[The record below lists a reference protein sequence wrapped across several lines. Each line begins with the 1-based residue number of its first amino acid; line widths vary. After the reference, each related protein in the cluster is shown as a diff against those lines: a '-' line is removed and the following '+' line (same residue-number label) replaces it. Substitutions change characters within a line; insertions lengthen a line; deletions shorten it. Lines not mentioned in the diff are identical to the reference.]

1 MMTFDERLTYIN
13 AIDCKMFGKPE
24 EKITVEAKTLVQ
36 DKSTDQ
42 SNLNEKE
49 IPE

>member
-24 EKITVEAKTLVQ
+24 EKTKPEAKTLVQ
-36 DKSTDQ
+36 DKPMDQ

>member
-1 MMTFDERLTYIN
+1 MTFDERLTYIN
-13 AIDCKMFGKPE
+13 AIDCKMFGNPE
-24 EKITVEAKTLVQ
+24 EEATAEEKTPVKA
-36 DKSTDQ
+36 KSTDY

>member
-13 AIDCKMFGKPE
+13 AIDSKMFGEPE
-24 EKITVEAKTLVQ
+24 EKTIALPKTLIQ
-36 DKSTDQ
+36 DKPTDQ